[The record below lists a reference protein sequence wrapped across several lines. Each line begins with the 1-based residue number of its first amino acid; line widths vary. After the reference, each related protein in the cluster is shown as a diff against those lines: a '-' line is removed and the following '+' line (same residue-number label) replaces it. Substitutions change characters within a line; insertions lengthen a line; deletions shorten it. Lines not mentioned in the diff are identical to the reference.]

1 MPYTERKAASLASFS
16 MHLSS
21 LGLVNLKMLP
31 QKYSRSRKDL
41 LLLSTQPQL
50 ITTTTD
56 KVRYLVLFV
65 LRSSF
70 KNLLKKQKKLK
81 IPIKPIACGQIAS
94 TSLFPNFIQ
103 SPAFVPTTLPP
114 PPPSSH
120 ILSFQFRSC
129 TALSQRT
136 LTVFYPLQR
145 QLDLRYDKIIRCDHL
160 IAISKSHVCP
170 QLEFH
175 TALKTNAIYPES
187 YLLNMSA
194 AVTAGSV
201 DQLASEFSNA
211 SLNGGGGGRVVGTKA
226 GDCMKLGKSEVD
238 AI

>member
-70 KNLLKKQKKLK
+70 KNLLKKQKKIENPHKTHRVWSDRINL
-81 IPIKPIACGQIAS
+81 
-94 TSLFPNFIQ
+94 
-103 SPAFVPTTLPP
+103 TLPQLHTVSRLCAHDSTTTTTIFAHP
-114 PPPSSH
+114 LLSVSVLYSSFAAH
-120 ILSFQFRSC
+120 TDCILSS
-129 TALSQRT
+129 
-136 LTVFYPLQR
+136 
-145 QLDLRYDKIIRCDHL
+145 
-160 IAISKSHVCP
+160 SKTTRFKV
-170 QLEFH
+170 
-175 TALKTNAIYPES
+175 
-187 YLLNMSA
+187 
-194 AVTAGSV
+194 
-201 DQLASEFSNA
+201 
-211 SLNGGGGGRVVGTKA
+211 R
-226 GDCMKLGKSEVD
+226 
-238 AI
+238 